1 MPKVTD
7 GTRNRQTPEVWEP
20 DEKQLRVY
28 KYVLSGKSTRRA
40 AAKFGYSHTRIAQIC
55 RKIDDYLSRTYMGQI
70 RQIKANHTQRL
81 EIIYNEAMAAWRRSQ
96 QDAET
101 VTETDRDFGE
111 KNSGTETKKT
121 IKGQTGAAQF
131 LSEARGALNE
141 IRNIWGANAPLQIEH
156 AGEVRV
162 AGRPIEECRAELLEK
177 VQRICAPQPN

>member
-1 MPKVTD
+1 MPGTTH
-7 GTRNRQTPEVWEP
+7 GTRKHKVPEVWEP
-20 DEKQLRVY
+20 DEKQLQIYR
-28 KYVLSGKSTRRA
+28 YVLSGKSQRRA
-40 AAKFGYSHTRIAQIC
+40 GQKFGKTQPAITYIC
-55 RKIDDYLSRTYMGQI
+55 KKIDDYLARTYMGQI

-96 QDAET
+96 RDAET
-101 VTETDRDFGE
+101 VTETE
-111 KNSGTETKKT
+111 KDMGKFSGTETKKT

-177 VQRICAPQPN
+177 VQRICAPQVN